1 MLITFLQAVHC
12 ELLSYQFHQSKT
24 APCNPSVRCSSIF
37 VGQTFTALAT
47 QQLLHFK
54 YVIIKYIICIY
65 IYIRCNRPHFPV
77 MNLLKKCPVNQFCAS
92 KCFLKKSL
100 RPKWQHLPIFRKD
113 GTDFPSIYLKY
124 GGSIAMGG
132 TPTWLVYNGK
142 TQSKMDVTWGTPMTS
157 ETSI

>member
-1 MLITFLQAVHC
+1 M
-12 ELLSYQFHQSKT
+12 
-24 APCNPSVRCSSIF
+24 
-37 VGQTFTALAT
+37 
-47 QQLLHFK
+47 
-54 YVIIKYIICIY
+54 Y